1 MNLKEIREMVASLVD
16 YDPDVRAYRQEVNRI
31 LNETYRNWFVSRPY
45 EFAQK
50 TVDVYSMPDGT
61 IPDATITSSTTEI
74 RNWVQAS
81 ALDAT
86 DSTEVGFVDKFRNAH
101 EGSIVILTDAATATN
116 NGTFIIDK
124 IDFGSNRVFL
134 SKLSSTP
141 QVDWDSATLDAVV
154 GSVNQRF
161 ITLPADCTDILQLG
175 IRNLE
180 EAGSTTN
187 SLGMIYN
194 LTRRRD
200 QELNLRYDL
209 TGTPTEFVVYDGYPE
224 HTIDIDQFTP
234 RSGKDFTVD
243 SVANSP
249 AWPEGI
255 YEFKMS
261 YVWRGVESQ
270 LSDAF
275 ELKLTGTQI
284 PRFNTLDTTKQGFS
298 GLRKKFYVRL
308 KEITGAD
315 TLPHEEDF
323 FRDLSSGL
331 TKASPN
337 TGAAQYNFFLI
348 DDDETQVSW
357 NQGNNLEINTISDL
371 FRFARESV
379 NIGYRKRIRLYPRPA
394 VSIPLEIRYIYTP
407 RLLEDD
413 FDKPACPD
421 DTHRYLAYQTCADLF
436 IKHDNPEM
444 ATYYQKKAEKELLK
458 IDNKYLTQRSALY
471 IKDSYISGPLRVRP
485 FQRLTRLPDA

>member
-1 MNLKEIREMVASLVD
+1 MVASLVD

-61 IPDATITSSTTEI
+61 IPSATITSSTTEI

-101 EGSIVILTDAATATN
+101 EGSIVILTDAVTATN

-234 RSGKDFTVD
+234 RAGKDFTVD

-249 AWPEGI
+249 AWPTGT

-407 RLLEDD
+407 RLLED
-413 FDKPACPD
+413 AG
-421 DTHRYLAYQTCADLF
+421 
-436 IKHDNPEM
+436 
-444 ATYYQKKAEKELLK
+444 
-458 IDNKYLTQRSALY
+458 S
-471 IKDSYISGPLRVRP
+471 
-485 FQRLTRLPDA
+485 